1 MKSVDLTISP
11 PRRGLHLTIIIVVI
25 SLLVHK
31 SQCILLSLIVH
42 QASSPLAVLLSALY
56 SSPAHC

>member
-11 PRRGLHLTIIIVVI
+11 PRRGLHLTIVVI